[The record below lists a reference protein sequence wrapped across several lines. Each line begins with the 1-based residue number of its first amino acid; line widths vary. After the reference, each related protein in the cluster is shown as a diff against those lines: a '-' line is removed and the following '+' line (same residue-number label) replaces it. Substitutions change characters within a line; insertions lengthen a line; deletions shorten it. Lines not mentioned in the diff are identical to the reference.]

1 MIDAEKLENIK
12 TGTLLAVSQN
22 NPQNVREVKKIFDEK
37 IDLACNL
44 FLAGEQLS
52 DLERENIFF
61 YVRDNISYPLKRATT
76 VSDVSVRDDQWINNS
91 DIVFNYA
98 ERYFEYLNIKKHWDE
113 TSIKTMKEDSLDII
127 RMLGNPKNPSPLHRK
142 GLLIG
147 DIQSGK
153 TANYIAIMNRAIDV
167 GYNIIILL
175 AGMTSALREQTQ
187 KRVDSDVVG
196 KTFENGKWT
205 KVGVEDSK
213 NLDKVLSYTSVEYD
227 YSLKQ
232 SQTTHPQI
240 DKNKTL
246 LFVIKKNVSTL
257 RYLYESLKNAQNETV
272 ILNDKKV
279 INASLLLI
287 DDEADNASID
297 TNKNELNPTAINT
310 QIRNLISLFS
320 NTAYLGVTGTPFA
333 NIFIDEEMKNEFGK
347 DLFPSDFI
355 SIMDR
360 PHSYLG
366 ARELFNDCII
376 SDCEKKYK
384 VSEATYKEKCINVI
398 DDKEMISS
406 YKYKHDKK
414 LTLNSFSELPKSL
427 KKAIRYFIIVQKLMD
442 FLPATGIHR
451 TMMINVSRFVDVQK
465 NLYTILNTWL
475 NEELKPQVRA
485 CAYNPQRFNG
495 QSTGEFF
502 ELKEVWNEYQLGD
515 ISGMKWEEFTP
526 LLAEDG
532 LNELSIAL
540 VNNSKLSKELG
551 GLRYSKDCPKR
562 VIAVGG
568 LCLSRGLTLEG
579 LVVSYFYRKSIAY
592 DTLLQ
597 MGRWFGY
604 RNNYIQYFK
613 VWMSDSSIGW
623 YEIISDANEDLRIQ
637 VNSMNDQNLTPNQ
650 FGLMVKR
657 HPCTGLIITANNK
670 MRNAKLIDRKIPTD
684 LKGRLIETPRLYKNY
699 NANYENTCAVN
710 KLLKSLSGEIKKGVY
725 NNGYYWSGV
734 PKEVI
739 ADFVRDFKSSQLSL
753 GFYISDLYNYILKTS
768 TDKWSV
774 AIAQTSK
781 NPIGSATIPGT
792 NIIIK
797 MIPRPYEVA
806 DNNIIKIYGHS
817 VRIGS
822 GNAPSLGLDY
832 SDLEILKNH
841 YKSEWEKNKR
851 QTAPYLFNIDGMN
864 RDCVLILY
872 PLYLYNK
879 KDESKKDSLNKSEND
894 FLWGMGL
901 GFVSSKQLVEN
912 DSYCYQY
919 VMNPVAYRQN
929 LLFNQEDDIPEDY
942 DDDDEE

>member
-98 ERYFEYLNIKKHWDE
+98 ERYFKYLNIKKHWDE
-113 TSIKTMKEDSLDII
+113 ISIKTMKEDSLDII

-167 GYNIIILL
+167 GYNVIILL

-187 KRVDSDVVG
+187 ERVDSDVVG
-196 KTFENGKWT
+196 KTFINGKWAI
-205 KVGVEDSK
+205 VGVGGSK

-279 INASLLLI
+279 INASLLMI

-297 TNKNELNPTAINT
+297 TNKKELNPTAINT

-753 GFYISDLYNYILKTS
+753 GFYISDLYNYILKVCIS
-768 TDKWSV
+768 TVDLK
-774 AIAQTSK
+774 
-781 NPIGSATIPGT
+781 
-792 NIIIK
+792 
-797 MIPRPYEVA
+797 
-806 DNNIIKIYGHS
+806 
-817 VRIGS
+817 S
-822 GNAPSLGLDY
+822 GG
-832 SDLEILKNH
+832 
-841 YKSEWEKNKR
+841 
-851 QTAPYLFNIDGMN
+851 
-864 RDCVLILY
+864 
-872 PLYLYNK
+872 
-879 KDESKKDSLNKSEND
+879 
-894 FLWGMGL
+894 
-901 GFVSSKQLVEN
+901 
-912 DSYCYQY
+912 
-919 VMNPVAYRQN
+919 
-929 LLFNQEDDIPEDY
+929 
-942 DDDDEE
+942 